1 MDANKPTF
9 DSLSPERVNAL
20 IAEKVMGWHK
30 EFYRYGAEPEYVS
43 PYESWVDA
51 EGVERKQVLHSI
63 YAQCSC
69 SVFTP
74 MTLLDDCWLVEE
86 KMLSTPLNV
95 FDSFLQQLFRLFYE
109 NIKREC
115 PYWYLVERK
124 YESIGQYKG
133 KAVAVDYGNDCI
145 ALQQDKM
152 YRLAPLDAKGFDAIP
167 EEEDH
172 V

>member
-95 FDSFLQQLFRLFYE
+95 FDSFLQQLSEIVIRDLGGMDYFELSRRQKE
-109 NIKREC
+109 VGIKTFHATAKQKCEAMLRA
-115 PYWYLVERK
+115 
-124 YESIGQYKG
+124 IGE
-133 KAVAVDYGNDCI
+133 VV
-145 ALQQDKM
+145 
-152 YRLAPLDAKGFDAIP
+152 
-167 EEEDH
+167 
-172 V
+172 

>member
-95 FDSFLQQLFRLFYE
+95 FDSFLQQLSEIVIRDLGGFL
-109 NIKREC
+109 EC
-115 PYWYLVERK
+115 
-124 YESIGQYKG
+124 G
-133 KAVAVDYGNDCI
+133 I
-145 ALQQDKM
+145 ALATYDM
-152 YRLAPLDAKGFDAIP
+152 RYSYCRLLYTRW
-167 EEEDH
+167 

>member
-1 MDANKPTF
+1 MESKPHVVNTERAEELREKALAMIGTPTF

-74 MTLLDDCWLVEE
+74 MTLLDDCWQFEE
-86 KMLSTPLNV
+86 KLDKNARYKY
-95 FDSFLQQLFRLFYE
+95 QQYLLVITSHDHRVDKAKEHWGFYHATAKQKCE
-109 NIKREC
+109 AILKA
-115 PYWYLVERK
+115 
-124 YESIGQYKG
+124 IGE
-133 KAVAVDYGNDCI
+133 VV
-145 ALQQDKM
+145 
-152 YRLAPLDAKGFDAIP
+152 
-167 EEEDH
+167 
-172 V
+172 